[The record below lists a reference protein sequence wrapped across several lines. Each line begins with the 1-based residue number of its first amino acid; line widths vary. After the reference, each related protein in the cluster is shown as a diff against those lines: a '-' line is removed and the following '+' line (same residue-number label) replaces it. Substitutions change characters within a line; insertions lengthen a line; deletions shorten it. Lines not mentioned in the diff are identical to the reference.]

1 MCEYICVLFAICSLQ
16 RRHSLASALDH
27 SLPSF
32 FFICSKFYP
41 PGVHFPTSVNPP
53 PIVLSF
59 PLLTLSGFSF
69 FCPRR
74 CLAGWPAD
82 SCIPRSLV
90 ADVAW
95 WRRSW
100 VSQSLCVI
108 NPKRDFYLFINLF
121 VLWLVRSQ
129 LEPTYTVYVVL
140 LRLGLII
147 FSINMSRN
155 RSDN

>member
-1 MCEYICVLFAICSLQ
+1 MYSSPSAPFSVVTPWRLLWITLCPHFFSFAV
-16 RRHSLASALDH
+16 
-27 SLPSF
+27 SF
-32 FFICSKFYP
+32 ILLVFTFQ
-41 PGVHFPTSVNPP
+41 HLWTPP